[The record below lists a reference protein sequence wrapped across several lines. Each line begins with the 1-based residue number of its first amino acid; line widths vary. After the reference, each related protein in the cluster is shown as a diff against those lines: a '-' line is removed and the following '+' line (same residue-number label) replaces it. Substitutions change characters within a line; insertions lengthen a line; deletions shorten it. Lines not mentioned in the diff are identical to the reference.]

1 MTQQSSHFLPTA
13 LMDSHSLPGQ
23 SHLNHSTHTALI
35 WRLYW
40 RKLRAEAGDGY
51 RTFVID
57 CCHSYDKLFFLFFLN
72 GPVVLLLNYIWWQWW
87 VFILNIN
94 QVSEFSSE
102 LEPQASDC
110 PKLRP
115 SENLNLVSSRCMGQ
129 KPHPL
134 TVQTLCLS
142 AEANQKK
149 AGIKWR
155 AKTASLQTVTNWG
168 AGHEGPL

>member
-23 SHLNHSTHTALI
+23 HHLNHGTHTALI

-40 RKLRAEAGDGY
+40 KKLGAEAGDGY
-51 RTFVID
+51 RTCFID
-57 CCHSYDKLFFLFFLN
+57 CCQSYDKLFFFN

-102 LEPQASDC
+102 LKPQASDC

-134 TVQTLCLS
+134 TVQTLFVS
-142 AEANQKK
+142 RSKSKESWHKM
-149 AGIKWR
+149 
-155 AKTASLQTVTNWG
+155 
-168 AGHEGPL
+168 EGS

>member
-1 MTQQSSHFLPTA
+1 MDIGHLLLTVVIHMTS
-13 LMDSHSLPGQ
+13 
-23 SHLNHSTHTALI
+23 
-35 WRLYW
+35 
-40 RKLRAEAGDGY
+40 
-51 RTFVID
+51 
-57 CCHSYDKLFFLFFLN
+57 CFFFFFN
-72 GPVVLLLNYIWWQWW
+72 GPVVLLLNPSLSPYII
-87 VFILNIN
+87 FILNIN

-155 AKTASLQTVTNWG
+155 AKTASLQTVTN
-168 AGHEGPL
+168 